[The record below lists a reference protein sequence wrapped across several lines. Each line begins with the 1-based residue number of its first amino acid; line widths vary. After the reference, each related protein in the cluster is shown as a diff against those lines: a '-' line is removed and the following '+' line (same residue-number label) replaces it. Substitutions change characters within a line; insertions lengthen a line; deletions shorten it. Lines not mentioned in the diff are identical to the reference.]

1 MRLSLALFRQDHL
14 GYWMIAMNGA
24 SPCMHALMR
33 PRMRKLIVV
42 VAVMLAS
49 GCSSSERY
57 RLDGASS
64 DFCVPESQKV
74 RSVPWVPDDPAW
86 APKGFTFA
94 GCEDATGQHAEQC
107 PFPASIGGGVVE
119 QRSAFRS
126 QKWSDFGVKSTLK
139 SETLSPSTEMQKSDK
154 NDALVVHRGMH
165 WDVWSHTVWGEQGD
179 VLQLSN
185 DDVLLASCRAESKP
199 LPGDRSWPA
208 ELKCRRAVLASDYA
222 VEYSFRSENMS
233 PEVLS
238 QLDRKVIAGINQ
250 WRCSG
255 KR

>member
-1 MRLSLALFRQDHL
+1 
-14 GYWMIAMNGA
+14 
-24 SPCMHALMR
+24 
-33 PRMRKLIVV
+33 MRKLIVV

-57 RLDGASS
+57 RLDGAAS

-74 RSVPWVPDDPAW
+74 ASVPWVPDDPAG
-86 APKGFTFA
+86 ALKGFAFA
-94 GCEDATGQHAEQC
+94 GCEDATGQQAEQC
-107 PFPASIGGGVVE
+107 PFPTSVSGGVVE

-139 SETLSPSTEMQKSDK
+139 SETLSPEAEMQKFDN

-165 WDVWSHTVWGEQGD
+165 WDVWIHMARGEQGD
-179 VLQLSN
+179 TLQLSSN
-185 DDVLLASCRAESKP
+185 DVLLASCRAESTP

-208 ELKCRRAVLASDYA
+208 GLKCRRAVLASDYA
-222 VEYSFRSENMS
+222 LEYSFRSENMS
-233 PEVLS
+233 PEALS

-250 WRCSG
+250 WRCGG